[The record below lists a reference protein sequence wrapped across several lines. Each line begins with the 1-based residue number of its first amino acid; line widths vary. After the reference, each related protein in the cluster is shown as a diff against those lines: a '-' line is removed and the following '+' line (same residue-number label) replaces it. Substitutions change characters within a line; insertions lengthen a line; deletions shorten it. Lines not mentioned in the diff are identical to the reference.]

1 MEMKI
6 SSPINQ
12 DTRPASG
19 ANFNLMGSDNASED
33 SENEGAEDDAPQ
45 EPSHANV
52 TPSAEPPQYWTDY
65 LAMEEQRYNQ
75 RVQWEQQM
83 ASQFFV
89 VMPSCLRT

>member
-12 DTRPASG
+12 YTVTRAG
-19 ANFNLMGSDNASED
+19 AAPNLMGSDNASED
-33 SENEGAEDDAPQ
+33 SENEGAEGDAPQ

-52 TPSAEPPQYWTDY
+52 TPSAEQPQYWTDY

-83 ASQFFV
+83 ASQ
-89 VMPSCLRT
+89 TENA